1 MKDLGK
7 AKTIIGW
14 EIIKDIE
21 AGTLKSDQK
30 RYIRDL
36 LEAKGI
42 TSYHLNVLHIKA
54 GLFISM
60 DQAGN
65 ENSDDL
71 AAYKRLIRKLMNL
84 AFGTWPD
91 ILFVVGLLSQYNFDP
106 RVGHFRVAKQV
117 LPHLK
122 GMINLGI
129 V

>member
-36 LEAKGI
+36 LEAKEI
-42 TSYHLNVLHIKA
+42 TSYHSTIPHIKA
-54 GLFISM
+54 GSFISM

-71 AAYKRLIRKLMNL
+71 AEYKRLIRKLINL
-84 AFGTWPD
+84 ACDTRPD
-91 ILFVVGLLSQYNFDP
+91 ILFVVGLLSRYNFDP
-106 RVGHFRVAKQV
+106 RVGHFCVVKQM

-122 GMINLGI
+122 EMINLGI